1 MVARDVSRGLQL
13 ALCAIMASR
22 GKLTACLM
30 VKLRFRLGRVT
41 VLHCALEN
49 GSDLHVNVGQKIR
62 HYRAKSILKNKDSS
76 TLNPDT
82 IRFRTIRIQSRLN
95 PLPIASTLA
104 QYVAR
109 YVAQI
114 TSDAHYLE

>member
-1 MVARDVSRGLQL
+1 MH
-13 ALCAIMASR
+13 
-22 GKLTACLM
+22 
-30 VKLRFRLGRVT
+30 VKSPG
-41 VLHCALEN
+41 
-49 GSDLHVNVGQKIR
+49 VGIQ
-62 HYRAKSILKNKDSS
+62 AKGSS

-114 TSDAHYLE
+114 TSDAHYLG

>member
-1 MVARDVSRGLQL
+1 MFSLLKVIIIL
-13 ALCAIMASR
+13 
-22 GKLTACLM
+22 LM
-30 VKLRFRLGRVT
+30 RFKRCVNIK
-41 VLHCALEN
+41 HC
-49 GSDLHVNVGQKIR
+49 SMQKP
-62 HYRAKSILKNKDSS
+62 KGSS

-114 TSDAHYLE
+114 TSTRII

>member
-1 MVARDVSRGLQL
+1 MYCSATNPADFYVPSVRSLWRSFTY
-13 ALCAIMASR
+13 ALCYDC
-22 GKLTACLM
+22 T
-30 VKLRFRLGRVT
+30 
-41 VLHCALEN
+41 
-49 GSDLHVNVGQKIR
+49 
-62 HYRAKSILKNKDSS
+62 ILSWLKGSS

-82 IRFRTIRIQSRLN
+82 IRFRTIRIQFRLN